1 MPPNGRRCPGC
12 HGPVANIRARISRY
26 EKAAAQA
33 NEACNWDKVLH
44 YSTLLER
51 DIELYRDAVNTD
63 AGPRRPP
70 PAATRADEFTFDR
83 TATWSDEVLAHAYC
97 EMAEA
102 DDVPAMEAL
111 ERIMDH
117 RDEIDRQRAAEAAL
131 RDVERQRQAE
141 WDSWDYHHDDNPL
154 TNPAV
159 RGQKCDPVNTE
170 RACRAEYDSYV
181 YIQYLQAEEECR
193 GNMLNAEGR
202 AKGIDPMSLFSGPN
216 AVAAAYASPE
226 LKTFFGNN
234 GRVTYVEWRYSA
246 LGRQSDRR
254 AAQTAR
260 YQDIGEYVQ

>member
-12 HGPVANIRARISRY
+12 HGPVANIRQRISRY
-26 EKAAAQA
+26 ERAAQQA
-33 NEACNWDKVLH
+33 NERQDWDKVLH
-44 YSTLLER
+44 YSNLLER
-51 DIELYRDAVNTD
+51 DIGLYRDATTTD
-63 AGPRRPP
+63 AGPRIPP
-70 PAATRADEFTFDR
+70 VATTRAAEFTRDS

-111 ERIMDH
+111 ESVMNW
-117 RDEIDRQRAAEAAL
+117 RDEVDRQREAEAAA
-131 RDVERQRQAE
+131 REAERQRQDE
-141 WDSWDYHHDDNPL
+141 WNSWDYHHDGNPL
-154 TNPAV
+154 TNPAA
-159 RGQKCDPVNTE
+159 RGEKRDPVNTE

-181 YIQYLQAEEECR
+181 YTQFLQAEEQCR
-193 GNMLNAEGR
+193 GNMLNAEGK

-226 LKTFFGNN
+226 LRTFFGNS
-234 GRVTYVEWRYSA
+234 GRVTYVEWRYAA